1 MPTSNFKLSE
11 ADVDMGKTSKV
22 KGSQVRKN
30 RNGVEPIFSISILP
44 RTMSLPM
51 VCEPLPWTYVGSD
64 NMGLTALQRE
74 FLLFLI
80 YVCGGYSCLEV

>member
-1 MPTSNFKLSE
+1 
-11 ADVDMGKTSKV
+11 MGKTSKV

-30 RNGVEPIFSISILP
+30 PNGVEPIFSISILP

-64 NMGLTALQRE
+64 NMGLTAKRVPSFSDLCMWWIQ
-74 FLLFLI
+74 LP
-80 YVCGGYSCLEV
+80 